1 MFPPELEKL
10 IEYAIIDGEI
20 TAKEREILIRK
31 AKELEIDLEEFEMVL
46 DAKLFE
52 NRQKPNIS
60 EHSYSS
66 GQTTID
72 AEAPSD
78 KESAAIK
85 CPTCKAPMAG
95 FVTSCAYCGSDF
107 SEKKSSDTIQKLFDS
122 LIEAEDDRREDS
134 SNPFSALGRFYADA
148 FSSISGPSK
157 VDRKKIEIISSFPV
171 PTTKADILEFLTL
184 AIPRAKIIGN
194 FFTKNNPENKAHN
207 LLVPIWKNKCEQII
221 LKAKISMKDDQGS
234 LRSIENLA
242 EEIER

>member
-1 MFPPELEKL
+1 MYPPELEKL

-31 AKELEIDLEEFEMVL
+31 AKELEINQEEFEMVL

-52 NRQKPNIS
+52 NRQKPNTS

-66 GQTTID
+66 TQSTID
-72 AEAPSD
+72 AETSSD
-78 KESAAIK
+78 KQSVAIK
-85 CPTCKAPMAG
+85 CPTCQSPMAG

-148 FSSISGPSK
+148 FSSITGPSK
-157 VDRKKIEIISSFPV
+157 VDSKKIEIISSFPV
-171 PTTKADILEFLTL
+171 PTSKEDILEFLTL
-184 AIPRAKIIGN
+184 AIPRAKKIGN
-194 FFTKNNPENKAHN
+194 FFTRNNPENKSHN
-207 LLVPIWKNKCEQII
+207 LLAPVWKNKCEQII
-221 LKAKISMKDDQGS
+221 LKAKIAMRDDSES
-234 LRSIENLA
+234 LRSVENLA
-242 EEIER
+242 KELI